1 MEHPENNEAYKG
13 LTVNQGVEQP
23 SIVNPYLNLRKKPK
37 RRQYSAA
44 EYVEGI
50 VKGDVTMLSQ
60 AVTLVESVKP
70 EHQVLAQEVIE
81 KCLPYSGNSIRIG
94 ISGVPGAG
102 KSTSID
108 VFGLHVLEEKG
119 GKLAVLAIDPSSERS
134 KGSIL
139 GDKTRMEKLSVHPKS
154 FIRPSPSAGSLGGVA
169 RKTRETIILCEA
181 AGFDKIFVETVGVG
195 QSETAVHSMVDFF
208 LLIQLA
214 GTGDELQGIKRGIM
228 EMADGI
234 IINKADGN
242 NVEKAQ
248 LAATHF
254 RNALHLFPAPESGWT
269 PQVLT
274 YSGFYNIGVK
284 EIWDMVYAYIDF
296 VRKNGYFEHRR
307 NEQAKYWMYET
318 INEHLRDSFYQ
329 NPEIAS
335 LLPLQEKDVLEGRAT
350 SFSAARKLLE
360 MYFSRV
366 ETGAMNKYSKWL
378 VSIGVIKNKEEK

>member
-1 MEHPENNEAYKG
+1 MEHPENSDAYKG
-13 LTVNQGVEQP
+13 LTVNKGIEQP
-23 SIVNPYLNLRKKPK
+23 SIVNPYLKLRKKPK
-37 RRQYSAA
+37 RRQFSVG

-50 VKGDVTMLSQ
+50 VKGDVTVLSQ

-70 EHQVLAQEVIE
+70 EHQTIAQEVIE
-81 KCLPYSGNSIRIG
+81 KCLPYSGNSVRIG

-108 VFGLHVLEEKG
+108 VFRRHVLEKKG
-119 GKLAVLAIDPSSERS
+119 DKLAVLAIDPSSERS

-242 NVEKAQ
+242 NIEKAK
-248 LAATHF
+248 LAAAHF

-274 YSGFYNIGVK
+274 YSGFYGIGIE
-284 EIWDMVYAYIDF
+284 EIWDMVFRYIDF
-296 VRKNGYFEHRR
+296 VKANGYFEHRR
-307 NEQAKYWMYET
+307 NEQSKYWMYET
-318 INEHLRDSFYQ
+318 INEHLRNSFYN
-329 NPEIAS
+329 NPDIAS
-335 LLPLQEKDVLEGRAT
+335 MLLEKEREVLEGRTT
-350 SFSAARKLLE
+350 SFTAARKLLDT
-360 MYFSRV
+360 YFKHLPSW
-366 ETGAMNKYSKWL
+366 E
-378 VSIGVIKNKEEK
+378 

>member
-1 MEHPENNEAYKG
+1 MSDIEILTFKNITIMEHPENNEEYKG

-23 SIVNPYLNLRKKPK
+23 SIVNPYINLRNRPK
-37 RRQYSAA
+37 RRQFSVD

-50 VKGDVTMLSQ
+50 VKGDITMLSR
-60 AVTLVESVKP
+60 AVTLVESVRP
-70 EHQVLAQEVIE
+70 EHQAIAQEVIE
-81 KCLPYSGNSIRIG
+81 KCLPYSGNSIRVG

-234 IINKADGN
+234 VINKADGN
-242 NVEKAQ
+242 NIEKAK
-248 LAATHF
+248 LAAAHF

-284 EIWDMVYAYIDF
+284 EIWDMVYGYIDF
-296 VRKNGYFEHRR
+296 VKKNGYFDYRR

-329 NPEIAS
+329 DPLIADMLEIK
-335 LLPLQEKDVLEGRAT
+335 EKEVLNGQAT
-350 SFSAARKLLE
+350 SFTAAKKLLDV
-360 MYFSRV
+360 YF
-366 ETGAMNKYSKWL
+366 NQLKK
-378 VSIGVIKNKEEK
+378 